1 MQKMLNTIE
10 EMLSTLITQVS
21 MKSKNNCHDINIM
34 AEYYMEILFNDLFG
48 YSLKNANTLFGKAN
62 FSAFDLI
69 DRDEKLVIQ
78 VTSDVKPDKF
88 IKTIKALENMPEY
101 KGWHLQFIFLTAN
114 LRTKVG
120 QKILREVHTIEFDPQ
135 KDVYDGAKIISVL
148 RDNMKIVPQIYCDLS
163 KLLGSREISF
173 QDILYWA
180 EYSKTMKPFEIP
192 ADYMP
197 RYFMWYKEGW
207 DIDYIING
215 TIPVKGTLFDFV
227 SGKLGQ
233 LTTNKLAIFS
243 VAQNG
248 KTTELKNLYNLLLE
262 QNQYGVQ
269 YLAAEKYMRNPSA
282 VFLRVLPCFY
292 EQGQVILLDG
302 IDELNDEKR
311 NMLLEEVD
319 QFCQDHPE
327 VVLLI
332 SCRSNYDNG
341 KMLADFT
348 KLQML
353 SLGEDEIMK
362 YLRSKVGRRS
372 DGFLKYMAQ
381 HDNLCDLLRI
391 PFYLITMADYYV
403 EKGTNPNTQ
412 EEILSYLVEKSLCV
426 KEKEGDSLN
435 MEKYMA
441 EEIMTKIALVMQYS
455 ETISISCQEL
465 VRGLHLSEKEIYSIT
480 RYTICR
486 KDAAEEEFCFIHNGL
501 KEHFV
506 AKYLKDLS
514 YDEILEIVCY
524 NNGQIPVVRKNW
536 YNVFVLAVS
545 YMDKKDEKKNK
556 LISWIVDNDVD
567 LLLFIDPTSITAA
580 VKHEALVKI
589 LDKYKRLRFY
599 PNDMDLVTK
608 GIVNLCSSAENLK
621 FLLKEYK
628 DWNCLDSY
636 LAILA
641 DSIAKL
647 DFNSLSNFGLGKD
660 LEDSVFA
667 KIEKLGSADKEG
679 AYALYT
685 PFYNSYF
692 QSKDRVRRLISLEV
706 NTKFP
711 FLVKTAFRLL
721 AGMTHIDDF
730 VDYIISH
737 EKYLHDYYVDDATCI
752 VPREDFYRCWVNI
765 DSKEA
770 LMKIWHFIPKFW
782 KSGLSSSDNR
792 LVQVYASKLLDNSK
806 PYVSDDEMVHAI
818 FSCWKEI
825 GLEYVAYGHADSLNK
840 LYHNFR
846 QFFMENVTKPDFLRK
861 IKDVQQE
868 TNSDK
873 QYELLVGLQAWFML
887 RAKVEDLSVVLDSLS
902 SSSEDC
908 VIFSWLVN
916 NFDKEWNLKH
926 YELAKEKF
934 PNFTH
939 YAPNERE
946 LKEKKSLEQ
955 LFDYERFRDVV
966 LSVIDTYK
974 PLNPKDLRMKV
985 KAAGESKLDSY
996 VERFLLKFCYSETT
1010 NCIDSVKATISDKAD
1025 YGLFLLYVTMD
1036 VKLSIITSQVVAL
1049 KEALN
1054 DNLTKIADIRFAHE
1068 CVRIA
1073 MDHDVRLDNA
1083 TVVYCLRYAAVR
1095 RSRDYTNSRDSS
1107 FLAYAEKLIGKE
1119 ELDNKVIDL
1128 LNSEVCLDES
1138 DYLELARYAIEE
1150 GLVET
1155 MGCFLKHLENDEHGY
1170 SLHLLNRFLDLT
1182 DDAVEYVKY
1191 KYDNLPV
1198 TIKPNVLYSLV
1209 KYDKEWVLQTI
1220 EKDKELLVKVNKKEY
1235 LRCCF
1240 CLGNIEA
1247 LKDAIG
1253 ELSKDIHYFG
1263 HDIVSPIFEGY
1274 AIEALPY
1281 LGQLLDLSFKMDRYQ
1296 NWTSSILNIME
1307 EMSAVSSNNSKKIV
1321 DLLCSKAVGEQTWL
1335 NRIIEEIKY
1344 KYLDSQYKCLS
1355 VMDACRVVLAKKW

>member
-1 MQKMLNTIE
+1 MQ
-10 EMLSTLITQVS
+10 EMLDKIKQMLSSLVS
-21 MKSKNNCHDINIM
+21 QIALDSRLNCHNINIM
-34 AEYYMEILFNDLFG
+34 AENYMAILFNEIFG
-48 YSLKNANTLFGKAN
+48 YSLKNANALSGKAN
-62 FSAFDLI
+62 QPAFDLI
-69 DRDEKLVIQ
+69 DKNNRILVQ
-78 VTSDVKPDKF
+78 VTSDNGLDK
-88 IKTIKALENMPEY
+88 ITSTLEKMEKMPEY
-101 KGWHLQFIFLTAN
+101 NSWHLMFA
-114 LRTKVG
+114 
-120 QKILREVHTIEFDPQ
+120 ILAPKKTTHTSSKLQSKNYSVEFDYQ
-135 KDVYDGAKIISVL
+135 KDIFDMTDVINMISSEKNLVERVYYDLL
-148 RDNMKIVPQIYCDLS
+148 RLFGPK
-163 KLLGSREISF
+163 G
-173 QDILYWA
+173 DILYWV
-180 EYSKTMKPFEIP
+180 EYIKTMKPLEIP

-215 TIPVKGTLFDFV
+215 TMPVKGTLFDFV
-227 SGKLGQ
+227 SRRLGQ

-269 YLAAEKYMRNPSA
+269 YLAAEKYTGSTSSK
-282 VFLRVLPCFY
+282 FLRVLPCFY

-341 KMLADFT
+341 KMLRDFR

-353 SLGEDEIMK
+353 ALGEDEIMK

-372 DGFLKYMAQ
+372 NGFLKSMAQ

-455 ETISISCQEL
+455 ETMSISCQDL

-486 KDAAEEEFCFIHNGL
+486 KDAAEEEFSFIHNGL

-567 LLLFIDPTSITAA
+567 LLLFIDPTSITAT

-589 LDKYKRLRFY
+589 LEKYKRLRFY

-608 GIVNLCSSAENLK
+608 GIVNLCSSVDNLK

-628 DWNCLDSY
+628 DWNSLDSY
-636 LAILA
+636 LAVLA

-647 DFNSLSNFGLGKD
+647 DFNSLNILGLGKD
-660 LEDSVFA
+660 IEDSVFA
-667 KIEKLGSADKEG
+667 KIEKLGSADKKG

-692 QSKDRVRRLISLEV
+692 QSKDKVQRLISLEIK
-706 NTKFP
+706 TKFP

-721 AGMTHIDDF
+721 AGMTHVDDF
-730 VDYIISH
+730 IDYIISH
-737 EKYLHDYYVDDATCI
+737 EKYLHDYYVDEATCI
-752 VPREDFYRCWVNI
+752 VPREDFYRCWGNI

-770 LMKIWHFIPKFW
+770 LMKMWHFIPKFW

-792 LVQVYASKLLDNSK
+792 LVQAYASKLLDNSK
-806 PYVSDDEMVHAI
+806 PYVSDGEMVQAI

-825 GLEYVAYGHADSLNK
+825 GLEYVAYGHADFLNK

-985 KAAGESKLDSY
+985 KESDEEKWDSY
-996 VERFLLKFCYSETT
+996 VGKFMLYYYEPTT
-1010 NCIDSVKATISDKAD
+1010 GTYNIGKIITEIKDKTI
-1025 YGLFLLYVTMD
+1025 YELFLLLTVKDFREKVT
-1036 VKLSIITSQVVAL
+1036 ISQAEVLKDAL
-1049 KEALN
+1049 DN
-1054 DNLTKIADIRFAHE
+1054 NLTKIADIRFAHE

-1073 MDHDVRLDNA
+1073 MDHDVRLDND
-1083 TVVYCLRYAAVR
+1083 TVIYSLRYAAVR

-1119 ELDNKVIDL
+1119 ELDDKVIDL

-1138 DYLELARYAIEE
+1138 DYLDLARYAIEE
-1150 GLVET
+1150 GLTET
-1155 MGCFLKHLENDEHGY
+1155 MGCFLKHLENDERGY
-1170 SLHLLNRFLDLT
+1170 SLHLLNRFLELT

-1191 KYDNLPV
+1191 KYDNLPI
-1198 TIKPNVLYSLV
+1198 TIKPNVLHSLV
-1209 KYDKEWVLQTI
+1209 KYDKEWVSQTI
-1220 EKDKELLVKVNKKEY
+1220 EKDKKLLVKVNKKEY

-1274 AIEALPY
+1274 TIETLPCF
-1281 LGQLLDLSFKMDRYQ
+1281 GQLLDLSFKMDRYQ
-1296 NWTSSILNIME
+1296 NWTSSILNVME
-1307 EMSAVSSNNSKKIV
+1307 EMSAVSAGNSEKIV
-1321 DLLCSKAVGEQTWL
+1321 DLLRSKAVGEQTWL
-1335 NRIIEEIKY
+1335 NRIIEDIKY